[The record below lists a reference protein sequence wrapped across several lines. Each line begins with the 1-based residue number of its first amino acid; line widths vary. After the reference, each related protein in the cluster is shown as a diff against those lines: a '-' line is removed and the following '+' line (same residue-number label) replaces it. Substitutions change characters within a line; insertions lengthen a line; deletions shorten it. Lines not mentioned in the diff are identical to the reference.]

1 MNTDMK
7 EIRFKAKIFAP
18 KKKVWDTMLNLDT
31 YKEWTSVAWPGS
43 TFEGTWK
50 KGTDIRFVG
59 PDSSGTLATIVDLE
73 PYQRVV
79 ARHIA
84 LLQKGGA
91 EDRTSDDAKRWV
103 GSSERY
109 DFDENNGTTTLNI
122 TINVTPEWEQMM
134 KEGWPLALNKLK
146 EITEGQ
152 TTLATK

>member
-1 MNTDMK
+1 MNTDMN
-7 EIRFKAKIFAP
+7 ELRFNAEIFAP

-31 YKEWTSVAWPGS
+31 YKEWTNAAWPGS
-43 TFEGTWK
+43 TFEGQWK
-50 KGTDIRFVG
+50 KGSDIRFVG
-59 PDSSGTLATIVDLE
+59 ADSSGTLATIIDLE

-79 ARHIA
+79 AKHIA
-84 LLQKGGA
+84 ILLKGGA

-103 GSSERY
+103 GTTERY
-109 DFDENNGTTTLNI
+109 DFDESNGTTTLNL
-122 TINVTPEWEQMM
+122 TIKITPEWEQMM